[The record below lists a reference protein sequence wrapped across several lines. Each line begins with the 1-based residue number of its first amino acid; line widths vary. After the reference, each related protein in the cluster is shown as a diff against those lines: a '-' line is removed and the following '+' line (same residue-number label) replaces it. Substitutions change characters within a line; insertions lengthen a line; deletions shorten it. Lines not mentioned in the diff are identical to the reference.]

1 MGKAN
6 LVVHL
11 TLPLPGQM
19 TRVEFE
25 ADLLKDDKIER
36 EEEVSKGLESTVL
49 NTSPDEAAEGGAE
62 EGDGGVLRAAAGEE
76 RRQGEDQQSAA
87 AGHQPHGRQGE
98 GQGRLRSRMYFPTSL
113 KVQCLLHGRINI
125 LTI

>member
-1 MGKAN
+1 MRLEVRKAN

-11 TLPLPGQM
+11 TLPFSDQM

-25 ADLLKDDKIER
+25 ADLLKDDKMER
-36 EEEVSKGLESTVL
+36 EEEVSKALESTAL

-62 EGDGGVLRAAAGEE
+62 EAGGGVLRAAAGEE

-87 AGHQPHGRQGE
+87 AGHQPHG
-98 GQGRLRSRMYFPTSL
+98 
-113 KVQCLLHGRINI
+113 
-125 LTI
+125 

>member
-76 RRQGEDQQSAA
+76 RRQGEDQQYTEPRR
-87 AGHQPHGRQGE
+87 G
-98 GQGRLRSRMYFPTSL
+98 
-113 KVQCLLHGRINI
+113 
-125 LTI
+125 